1 MAAGGSPPINC
12 WVQEFDM
19 TIDYQRLRLDGVY
32 RQDDAGQLML
42 RVKVPA
48 SVLSAPQVETL
59 CILAESFS
67 NSRLHLTCRGN
78 VELHGLEHD
87 RLLEI
92 FRQLARVGLTT
103 RGACGGAVRGI
114 SCSTS
119 AGPGLGT
126 VQRIARRLHRHF
138 TGNPHFEGLPK
149 KFKIGVEAGHQGTR
163 HLIQDLGIVHTENG
177 RFDVWCAGGL
187 GREPQ
192 AGFLLCRNV
201 EEEELLALAEAVVR
215 VYARHAPAGKRLKHV
230 ARELGPERLRELIA
244 DVCTSALSRKSPPE
258 EALTVGSGVRLD
270 IPVFAGEIETAQ
282 LRLIAH
288 AAAVHGDG
296 MLILTAN
303 QDLAL
308 VLPDQA
314 ILEQTRGELTSQG
327 LLPGTAETLVTCR
340 VCPGNHECRMG
351 LAPTRDIAR
360 QIIATLGPRAR
371 AMTWAVSGC
380 PNSCPQPQLADVGI
394 LTGKRVKADDG
405 SDTPLF
411 DLYRRSHEGLGE
423 RIASGLDLAGLL
435 AEVGKLG

>member
-1 MAAGGSPPINC
+1 
-12 WVQEFDM
+12 M

-32 RQDDAGQLML
+32 RQNDAGQLML

-48 SVLSAPQVETL
+48 SVLSVPQVEAL

-67 NSRLHLTCRGN
+67 NGRLHLTCRGS
-78 VELHGLEHD
+78 VELHGVEHD
-87 RLLEI
+87 RLPEI
-92 FRQLARVGLTT
+92 FRQLAMVGLTT

-126 VQRIARRLHRHF
+126 VQRVVRRLHRHF

-149 KFKIGVEAGHQGTR
+149 KFKIGVESGYDGAR
-163 HLIQDLGIVHTENG
+163 HLIQDFGIVHTGNG

-201 EEEELLALAEAVVR
+201 VEEELLSLAEAVVR

-230 ARELGPERLRELIA
+230 AREFGRERLRELIA
-244 DVCTSALSRKSPPE
+244 DACVPAPPTKPSLN
-258 EALTVGSGVRLD
+258 EALDVGNGVRLD
-270 IPVFAGEIETAQ
+270 IPVFAGEIEAAQ
-282 LRLIAH
+282 LRLIAR

-308 VLPDQA
+308 FLPDQTV
-314 ILEQTRGELTSQG
+314 LERIRNELTGQG
-327 LLPGTAETLVTCR
+327 LFPGTAETAITCR
-340 VCPGNHECRMG
+340 ICPGNHECRMG
-351 LAPTRDIAR
+351 LAPTRDVAR
-360 QIIATLGPRAR
+360 QVIAALGPQAR
-371 AMTWAVSGC
+371 TMTWAVSGC

-394 LTGKRVKADDG
+394 ITGKLVKADDG
-405 SDTPLF
+405 SRTPRF
-411 DLYRRSHEGLGE
+411 DLYRRNGDGLGT
-423 RIASGLDLAGLL
+423 AVATGLDLNGLL